1 MVIHLVADEKL
12 CTERI
17 MIRAQNSG
25 DQVRVDDNIESLRK
39 RFATQQTECL
49 PVIDYYKEKNK
60 VHEVCCVILTQIS
73 YRATTT
79 TTIATTTTTTTGTD
93 RSNALIVSNQ
103 FTGDYDPIAWLI
115 GLLFYAIARCLSYN

>member
-60 VHEVCCVILTQIS
+60 VHEVCCDTHSNIIS
-73 YRATTT
+73 SHNY
-79 TTIATTTTTTTGTD
+79 
-93 RSNALIVSNQ
+93 
-103 FTGDYDPIAWLI
+103 Y
-115 GLLFYAIARCLSYN
+115 YYHCYYYYYYYNYYWYGSI